1 MPIYRQTRTEDELD
15 DLAVAD
21 AITSFI
27 AVRQRDWVRRT
38 RNRML
43 PYVMLQIDQARANG
57 DKPDIK
63 QIMEDAFARG
73 QVPMP
78 ELS

>member
-1 MPIYRQTRTEDELD
+1 M
-15 DLAVAD
+15 AVAD
-21 AITSFI
+21 AVTSFI
-27 AVRQRDWVRRT
+27 AVKQRDWTRRA

-43 PYVMLQIDQARANG
+43 PYVMRQIDEARANG
-57 DKPDIK
+57 DSPDIK

-73 QVPMP
+73 VVPMP

>member
-1 MPIYRQTRTEDELD
+1 M
-15 DLAVAD
+15 AVAD

-27 AVRQRDWVRRT
+27 AVKQRDWTRRT

-43 PYVMLQIDQARANG
+43 PYVMRQIDEARANG
-57 DKPDIK
+57 DKPDVR